1 MVTTPTIFADGLME
15 ASVHH
20 GVVHLVLAQVQNDGK
35 PAPCGTLC
43 VPLVQLPAVAQA
55 LNTVLRQVEARARE
69 AQAQKPAAEAGQPT
83 SLPGAFT
90 FGDR

>member
-1 MVTTPTIFADGLME
+1 MVTTPVIFADGVME

-20 GVVHLVLAQVQNDGK
+20 GVVRLVLAQLQNDGK
-35 PAPCGTLC
+35 PAPAGTIC

-69 AQAQKPAAEAGQPT
+69 AQAQKSAASAETPT
-83 SLPGAFT
+83 ALPGAFT
-90 FGDR
+90 FGER